1 MDTKKKEHLAATNEA
16 AAPHPCSLCG
26 HLYKNF
32 AFKGGYICEDC
43 LESIKSSK
51 DGQVPEEDA

>member
-51 DGQVPEEDA
+51 DGQVPP